1 MVMPT
6 TGIADSSVA
15 LVADLTWDS
24 HAGPGIGVIKVI
36 NIRGIGYRS

>member
-1 MVMPT
+1 MPT

-15 LVADLTWDS
+15 LVADLTRDL

-36 NIRGIGYRS
+36 GIHGIGYQS